1 MKLIIPMAGRGTR
14 LRPHTHVTPKP
25 LLPVVGVPMVER
37 IVNTFTEV
45 LPRPL
50 TEGVFVLG
58 DFPTEVNDQLSRI
71 CARHGMTA
79 SFVYQDEA
87 LGTGHAVYCAKD
99 FLEGEIITVFADTV
113 FTIDGAVSLEGAD
126 VVAFVKW
133 VEDPRRFGVVM
144 KDGDKITDFIEKPA
158 EIISHEALIGIY
170 YVQKGE
176 QLRAALQHIIENDVT
191 GHGSEYQLTDAF
203 DYLVKQGKVI
213 KTAQVTDWLDCG
225 TIDAL
230 MDTSRF
236 LLKRPGEARK
246 LGVVEE
252 SVVIEPVFIGEG
264 AVVRHSVVGPNVVI
278 EAGAEITDSI
288 IRNSLI
294 FSGARIKTSH
304 LVDSLIGRDAS
315 LVGPL
320 NKLNIGD
327 HSSSG

>member
-288 IRNSLI
+288 IRDSLI
-294 FSGARIKTSH
+294 FSGARVKTSH
-304 LVDSLIGRDAS
+304 LVDSLIGREAS

>member
-71 CARHGMTA
+71 CARHGMKA

-236 LLKRPGEARK
+236 LLKRPGESRK

-288 IRNSLI
+288 IRDSLI
-294 FSGARIKTSH
+294 FSGARVKTSH
-304 LVDSLIGRDAS
+304 LVDSLIGREAS

>member
-58 DFPTEVNDQLSRI
+58 DFPTEVNDQLAKI

-133 VEDPRRFGVVM
+133 VDDPRRFGVVM

-230 MDTSRF
+230 MDTTRF

-246 LGVVEE
+246 LGVVDE

-288 IRNSLI
+288 IRDSLI
-294 FSGARIKTSH
+294 FAGARVKTSH

-320 NKLNIGD
+320 HKLNVGD

>member
-1 MKLIIPMAGRGTR
+1 
-14 LRPHTHVTPKP
+14 
-25 LLPVVGVPMVER
+25 MVER

-71 CARHGMTA
+71 CARHGMKA

-236 LLKRPGEARK
+236 LLKRPGESRK

-288 IRNSLI
+288 IRDSLI
-294 FSGARIKTSH
+294 FSGARVKTSH
-304 LVDSLIGRDAS
+304 LVDSLIGREAS

>member
-1 MKLIIPMAGRGTR
+1 MAGRGTR

-50 TEGVFVLG
+50 TEGIFVLG
-58 DFPTEVNDQLSRI
+58 DFPSEVNDQLTGI
-71 CARHGMTA
+71 CERHGMKA
-79 SFVYQDEA
+79 SFAYQDEA
-87 LGTGHAVYCAKD
+87 LGTGHAVYCARE
-99 FLEGEIITVFADTV
+99 FLEGEVITVFADTV
-113 FTIDGAVSLEGAD
+113 FTIDEAVSLEGAD

-133 VEDPRRFGVVM
+133 VDDPRRFGVVM
-144 KDGDKITDFIEKPA
+144 KDGDRITGFVEKPA
-158 EIISHEALIGIY
+158 EIISHETLIGIY
-170 YVQKGE
+170 YVQEGRR
-176 QLRAALQHIIENDVT
+176 LREALQHIIENDVT
-191 GHGSEYQLTDAF
+191 GHGREYQLTDAF
-203 DYLVKQGKVI
+203 DYLIKEGLVF

-236 LLKRPGEARK
+236 LLNRPGEARN
-246 LGVVEE
+246 LGTVEE

-264 AVVRHSVVGPNVVI
+264 AVLRRSIVGPNVVV

-288 IRNSLI
+288 VRDSLI
-294 FSGARIKTSH
+294 FSGARVRTYN
-304 LVDSLIGRDAS
+304 LTDSLVGQNAS
-315 LVGPL
+315 LVGHL
-320 NKLNIGD
+320 QKLNVGD